1 MVNYL
6 KAEYLKYKRTSIKKL
21 FFLLPILVM
30 LIVYLMYSFMPK
42 GYMEITDF
50 IMITGFNWWTVL
62 FIPIGTAVLVGLV
75 NIMEKKVGNYKVF
88 VSRNLSLQGIWISKV
103 FVICIFMFYSIIILA
118 FLIVFFE
125 ILLGGQ
131 IKLKEILSSVLVI
144 WVGSINLVP
153 IYLFLSIFGGL
164 ILNVIVGF
172 IGFFIGAVMAIK
184 SYWMFVPWS
193 LSLRM
198 LSPILKVHPNGIPLK
213 ANDFLLDTSVIKIG
227 LFFSIM
233 YFVVF
238 TFITSLWFKKEVI
251 K

>member
-1 MVNYL
+1 MVNYV

-21 FFLLPILVM
+21 LFLLPILVM
-30 LIVYLMYSFMPK
+30 LIVYLMHSFMPK
-42 GYMEITDF
+42 GYMEITNF
-50 IMITGFNWWTVL
+50 IIITGFNWWTVL
-62 FIPIGTAVLVGLV
+62 FIPIGTAALTGLV
-75 NIMEKKVGNYKVF
+75 SIMEKKAGKYKVF

-103 FVICIFMFYSIIILA
+103 IVICIFMLYSVVLLA
-118 FLIVFFE
+118 FLIILFE
-125 ILLGGQ
+125 LLLGGQ
-131 IKLKEILSSVLVI
+131 IKLKEILSSVFVI

-153 IYLFLSIFGGL
+153 IYLFLSTFGGL
-164 ILNVIVGF
+164 ILSLIIGV
-172 IGFFIGAVMAIK
+172 IGFFIGAVMAVE

-213 ANDFLLDTSVIKIG
+213 PDDFLLDLSVIKIG

-233 YFVVF
+233 YFVAF